1 MKALVRDTVR
11 LGDHL
16 LYISFD
22 SFSFR
27 VVQLWWT

>member
-1 MKALVRDTVR
+1 MKAFERDIVR
-11 LGDHL
+11 LGVHL

-27 VVQLWWT
+27 VVQLW